1 MDSSDGVWMHD
12 WNSTCMCPY
21 PSTLPGC
28 MVGHVKSCIPG
39 KKPVETRT
47 TNMERVGELGALNSK
62 LQIEIDSLQ
71 QIVDNINI
79 VLDGDIDWID
89 AVALSCVVS
98 HLEEEIDM
106 MQFQKDLN
114 KKEMSNLLVQA
125 LPQ

>member
-1 MDSSDGVWMHD
+1 MDSSDGVWMRD
-12 WNSTCMCPY
+12 WNSTCMHLY
-21 PSTLPGC
+21 PSTLPGR
-28 MVGHVKSCIPG
+28 VAGRVKSRILG

-106 MQFQKDLN
+106 TCNFKRT
-114 KKEMSNLLVQA
+114 
-125 LPQ
+125 

>member
-1 MDSSDGVWMHD
+1 
-12 WNSTCMCPY
+12 
-21 PSTLPGC
+21 
-28 MVGHVKSCIPG
+28 
-39 KKPVETRT
+39 
-47 TNMERVGELGALNSK
+47 MERVGELGALNSK

>member
-1 MDSSDGVWMHD
+1 MR
-12 WNSTCMCPY
+12 PY
-21 PSTLPGC
+21 PSTLPGRV
-28 MVGHVKSCIPG
+28 VGHMKSCIPG

-79 VLDGDIDWID
+79 VLDSDIDWID
-89 AVALSCVVS
+89 AVALSCVVR